1 MPTQITPAHTLTPFP
16 SLILSLLLA
25 WHRWNPC
32 RPAVQLTMATTHTTT
47 QTRHVCRRTPSSC
60 CGVEGGMPANC
71 ACVCVCVPHPAASTT
86 LHPVRVGAHIC
97 VLIFLEA
104 HGCPPPLLLFSPPHH
119 VEERES
125 KGEGSRA
132 VMQSRHGQAW
142 AGSGMSIT
150 NLAVRWHVMCCWMLM
165 QSTRSTTLVRHLSHL
180 DILSIS
186 TSSTAFPF
194 LSSLR
199 CDTTTKKVS
208 APPCSRASAHAMAAM
223 GDGVVG
229 VGRGSNRRR
238 EEKRRGSTISHSLT
252 HVPLA
257 ACVYR
262 CGMQVEED
270 MGCWWW

>member
-1 MPTQITPAHTLTPFP
+1 
-16 SLILSLLLA
+16 
-25 WHRWNPC
+25 
-32 RPAVQLTMATTHTTT
+32 MATTPCMPASGPHHTT
-47 QTRHVCRRTPSSC
+47 QARHVCRRTPSSC

-150 NLAVRWHVMCCWMLM
+150 NLAVRWHAMCCWMRM
-165 QSTRSTTLVRHLSHL
+165 QSTRSTTQVRLLPPRRPLHLL
-180 DILSIS
+180 LI
-186 TSSTAFPF
+186 TAFPF
-194 LSSLR
+194 PLSL
-199 CDTTTKKVS
+199 T
-208 APPCSRASAHAMAAM
+208 PQ
-223 GDGVVG
+223 
-229 VGRGSNRRR
+229 RRR
-238 EEKRRGSTISHSLT
+238 
-252 HVPLA
+252 
-257 ACVYR
+257 
-262 CGMQVEED
+262 
-270 MGCWWW
+270 

>member
-1 MPTQITPAHTLTPFP
+1 
-16 SLILSLLLA
+16 
-25 WHRWNPC
+25 
-32 RPAVQLTMATTHTTT
+32 
-47 QTRHVCRRTPSSC
+47 
-60 CGVEGGMPANC
+60 MPASCMCGCGC
-71 ACVCVCVPHPAASTT
+71 ACVPQPAASPA
-86 LHPVRVGAHIC
+86 LHPVRVCAHIC

-104 HGCPPPLLLFSPPHH
+104 HGCPFSLSLSFFFFHHHH

-125 KGEGSRA
+125 KEEGSRA
-132 VMQSRHGQAW
+132 AMQSRHAEGSR
-142 AGSGMSIT
+142 AGSEMTISK
-150 NLAVRWHVMCCWMLM
+150 LAVRWHAMCCMLM

-229 VGRGSNRRR
+229 VGRGSNRR
-238 EEKRRGSTISHSLT
+238 EEEEEEEAQHVTHSHMYHLLL
-252 HVPLA
+252 VC
-257 ACVYR
+257 ACVACR
-262 CGMQVEED
+262 
-270 MGCWWW
+270 WRRT

>member
-1 MPTQITPAHTLTPFP
+1 
-16 SLILSLLLA
+16 
-25 WHRWNPC
+25 
-32 RPAVQLTMATTHTTT
+32 MATTP
-47 QTRHVCRRTPSSC
+47 C
-60 CGVEGGMPANC
+60 MPASGPHQLHHHTDSPC
-71 ACVCVCVPHPAASTT
+71 LSPHPFFMLWCERRDARQLHVWVWWWCVAQPAASLT

-165 QSTRSTTLVRHLSHL
+165 QSTRSTTPVRHLSHL

-186 TSSTAFPF
+186 SSQHFPS
-194 LSSLR
+194 LSH
-199 CDTTTKKVS
+199 DAT
-208 APPCSRASAHAMAAM
+208 PQ
-223 GDGVVG
+223 
-229 VGRGSNRRR
+229 RRR
-238 EEKRRGSTISHSLT
+238 
-252 HVPLA
+252 
-257 ACVYR
+257 
-262 CGMQVEED
+262 
-270 MGCWWW
+270 